1 MRDVKIETRLEAGVR
16 GVQVLGVR
24 VGAGHDALKVS
35 SLRDV
40 RSKPFL
46 GILNSFMDGRISR
59 ASPTLPDCCVLMLS
73 AHAVWLRL
81 VAEGRVKVQWPLAEE
96 PMIH

>member
-1 MRDVKIETRLEAGVR
+1 MGRCQGCAGI
-16 GVQVLGVR
+16 GGEGGGLL
-24 VGAGHDALKVS
+24 GAGHDALKVS

-59 ASPTLPDCCVLMLS
+59 AII
-73 AHAVWLRL
+73 A
-81 VAEGRVKVQWPLAEE
+81 
-96 PMIH
+96 